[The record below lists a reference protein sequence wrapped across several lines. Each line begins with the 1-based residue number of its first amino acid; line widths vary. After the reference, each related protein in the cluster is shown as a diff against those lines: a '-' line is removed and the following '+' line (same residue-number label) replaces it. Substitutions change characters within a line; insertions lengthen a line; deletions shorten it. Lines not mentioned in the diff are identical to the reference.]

1 MRMIFAFL
9 SLFSALVKEQ
19 EEEREKEE
27 KGVHSNKHA
36 IYYAVLQ
43 IAP

>member
-1 MRMIFAFL
+1 MIFAFL

-19 EEEREKEE
+19 EEEEREKEE